1 MLKIGGQKIPFITV
15 ILVISES
22 LLIGL
27 ALLVAGFISFSP
39 FAIATHPINSETFAR
54 LILVIVVC
62 EFCLYY
68 YDLYD
73 FQVVG
78 RRAVLFVQLLQAMG
92 VACFLLA
99 FVYFVQPNLSMGRG
113 VAVLAAPAILA
124 IILSWRLLLDAS
136 APLFR
141 RTEKLLVLGMGKPG
155 IDLVKELSVRPEFS
169 TEVVGFLDEH
179 ESGTN
184 VGQTIE
190 KYDIVGKISDVTRI
204 ASERKADRVI
214 ISLAERR
221 GRMPIHELLQLRFAG
236 IPVED
241 AHTMFE
247 RVTGRILLE
256 YLSPSW
262 LILSEGFRKTGI
274 TRFLKRMTDLVVSVV
289 ALLIATPI
297 MLLVAAAIVIES
309 GRPIMF
315 RQRRVGLEGR
325 EFEMLKFRSM
335 YKDSER
341 HGPAWA
347 KDADR
352 RVTRV
357 GYYIRRFRMDEL
369 PQMINVL
376 LGHMSIVGPRPEQP
390 YFVQLLEQSIPYY
403 GLRHT
408 VRPGITGWAQV
419 KFMYGASVEE
429 SKTKLEYDLFYI
441 KHLSVFLDLAI
452 IFETVKVLLS
462 GRGAK

>member
-27 ALLVAGFISFSP
+27 ALFLSAVISLSP
-39 FAIATHPINSETFAR
+39 LSITTQSINSETFIR

-78 RRAVLFVQLLQAMG
+78 RRAVLFVQLLQALG

-99 FVYFVQPNLSMGRG
+99 FVYFLQPSLSMGRG
-113 VAVLAAPAILA
+113 VALLAAPAILA

-136 APLFR
+136 APLLR
-141 RTEKLLVLGMGKPG
+141 RTEKMLVLGMGKPG
-155 IDLVKELSVRPEFS
+155 IDLVKELMVRPEFS

-179 ESGTN
+179 ESGAN
-184 VGQTIE
+184 VGQMLE
-190 KYDIVGKISDVTRI
+190 SSKIVGKVSDVTRI
-204 ASERKADRVI
+204 AGEAKVDRVI

-221 GRMPIHELLQLRFAG
+221 GKMPIHELLQLRFAG
-236 IPVED
+236 VRVED

-262 LILSEGFRKTGI
+262 LILSEGFRKSGI
-274 TRFLKRMTDLVVSVV
+274 TRFLKRTTDLVISLV
-289 ALLIATPI
+289 ALVIAAPI
-297 MLLVAAAIVIES
+297 MLLVAAAIVVES
-309 GRPIMF
+309 GRPVLF

-335 YKDSER
+335 YQDSER

-357 GYYIRRFRMDEL
+357 GYYIRRFRLDEL

-376 LGHMSIVGPRPEQP
+376 LGDMSIAGPRPEQP

-408 VRPGITGWAQV
+408 VRPGITGWAQI